1 MISKMAIGPLKRE
14 GRVGMTE
21 CKMLEFI
28 LTRTIW
34 RFSDAARNLM
44 ELTHSDQSEVVPE
57 VKPVASSQGWKHMI
71 VAITCIV
78 TYSPC
83 FTT

>member
-1 MISKMAIGPLKRE
+1 MQD
-14 GRVGMTE
+14 VGIH
-21 CKMLEFI
+21 LDQN
-28 LTRTIW
+28 IW

-83 FTT
+83 FTTYFLWFCTQTLI